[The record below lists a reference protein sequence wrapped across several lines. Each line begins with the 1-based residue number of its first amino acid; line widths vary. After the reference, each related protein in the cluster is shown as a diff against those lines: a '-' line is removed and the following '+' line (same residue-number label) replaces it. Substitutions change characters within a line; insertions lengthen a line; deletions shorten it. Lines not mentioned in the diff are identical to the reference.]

1 MPLLYI
7 IYRFIWQLK
16 KKNQDLLIKLINRWL
31 KLLNQVGIKQQLHE
45 HIDNGDLTKRSLT
58 LITVIN
64 RVMMII

>member
-45 HIDNGDLTKRSLT
+45 QNFYYIYWNIKKPRFINQIDQPVT
-58 LITVIN
+58 
-64 RVMMII
+64 